1 MCTRG
6 RALISLDLAGA
17 AASSDNACPVILAS
31 KRMWPHALRGRR
43 APDARCAGG
52 RARARLLG
60 REPRVCVFQ
69 PANRPACHC
78 VSGSIRLR
86 FFKVSVWASSHELWS
101 SFTAPGALCALES
114 ASDRLKR

>member
-1 MCTRG
+1 VCTRG

-52 RARARLLG
+52 ARSRLCVSARIPPEPARAARLSLC
-60 REPRVCVFQ
+60 ERVCSSQVFQ
-69 PANRPACHC
+69 SLSMG
-78 VSGSIRLR
+78 VLS
-86 FFKVSVWASSHELWS
+86 
-101 SFTAPGALCALES
+101 
-114 ASDRLKR
+114 

>member
-52 RARARLLG
+52 ARSRL
-60 REPRVCVFQ
+60 
-69 PANRPACHC
+69 C
-78 VSGSIRLR
+78 VSLSL
-86 FFKVSVWASSHELWS
+86 SPDS
-101 SFTAPGALCALES
+101 PGFPPGTGPGGPLVIV
-114 ASDRLKR
+114 